1 MDSSEKIPTT
11 ESSRTTI
18 LLEKIKQHQ
27 PNVSYDKAECIL
39 SGSDHEV
46 IILDNKLVYRFP
58 KANAPHDTLF
68 DEAHLLMYLNQ
79 HIDGVQIPQYTYV
92 AADGS
97 FGSYEYIH
105 GDPLSTETLNGLSE
119 DDKDAAIHQIAS
131 FVSQLHAT
139 PLDIIEKCNVKR
151 SNPEET
157 YRTLEESVKT
167 FAFYRLSKDEQ
178 ETTLQYLANLRATLD
193 DEFQSVLR
201 HRDLKMDNV
210 LWNAAEKQIK
220 IIDFGDREYG
230 DPADEFRW
238 LMHYGQNVLDKILGQ
253 YEGPIDANLQSRIE
267 LQHIRPAFRSMW
279 VGAERNDE
287 QRFQSGYGMFRK
299 YFYDD

>member
-1 MDSSEKIPTT
+1 MESSGKIPAA
-11 ESSRTTI
+11 ESLRKTI

-27 PNVSYDKAECIL
+27 PNVNCDKAEYIL
-39 SGSDHEV
+39 SGADHEV

-58 KANAPHDTLF
+58 KANAPHESLL
-68 DEAHLLMYLNQ
+68 DEAHLLTYLNQ

-92 AADGS
+92 ADDGS

-105 GDPLSTETLNGLSE
+105 GDPLSADTFNGLSDE
-119 DDKDAAIHQIAS
+119 DKDTAIGQIAS
-131 FVSQLHAT
+131 FLSQLHAT
-139 PLDIIEKCNVKR
+139 PLDIIEKYNVKR

-157 YRTLEESVKT
+157 YRTLEENVKT
-167 FAFYRLSKDEQ
+167 FALRRLSKDEQ

-193 DEFQSVLR
+193 DEFKSVLK
-201 HRDLKMDNV
+201 HGDLKTNNV
-210 LWNAAEKQIK
+210 LWNAVEKQIK

-230 DPADEFRW
+230 DPAGEFWR
-238 LMHYGQNVLDKILGQ
+238 LVHYGQNVLNRILGQ
-253 YEGPIDANLQSRIE
+253 YQGSIDANLQSRIE
-267 LQHIRPAFRSMW
+267 LQYIRPAFRSMW
-279 VGAERNDE
+279 VGVERDDE